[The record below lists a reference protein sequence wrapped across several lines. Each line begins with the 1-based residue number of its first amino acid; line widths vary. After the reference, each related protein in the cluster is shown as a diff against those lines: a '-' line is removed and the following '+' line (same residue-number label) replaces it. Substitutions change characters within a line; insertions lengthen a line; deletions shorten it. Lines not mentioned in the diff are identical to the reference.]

1 MKIVFWSPTRGRCHT
16 TSSLLALATNLAFV
30 SGLKS
35 CILST
40 NCSDNFQSAL
50 LGKDNEEALD
60 STVSTFGMDAL
71 LRDAKGAALTKN
83 NIEDAA
89 VDLSSKLSIFIP
101 ASSKDKKVIEKSLL
115 HNHSVIL
122 DALNAIYPLVFIDTK
137 GGFSA
142 LNQEILA
149 KADLIVVCLNQSS
162 RLIED
167 TFKRCEFEKQNCLFL
182 FGDYDKKVIVGKRNI
197 QRKYKYV
204 TSKNTA
210 SIPHCSDFANAI
222 NEGSVYK
229 WAALNQKCKMR
240 DPNYEFCREVQSAS
254 NKLLKLLAGI
264 RR

>member
-1 MKIVFWSPTRGRCHT
+1 MKIFFWSPTCGRCHT
-16 TSSLLALATNLAFV
+16 TSSLLALATNLSFV

-115 HNHSVIL
+115 HNHSVMG
-122 DALNAIYPLVFIDTK
+122 YSLVGNEEKWLTEKMMVLF
-137 GGFSA
+137 
-142 LNQEILA
+142 ILA
-149 KADLIVVCLNQSS
+149 
-162 RLIED
+162 RM
-167 TFKRCEFEKQNCLFL
+167 T
-182 FGDYDKKVIVGKRNI
+182 
-197 QRKYKYV
+197 
-204 TSKNTA
+204 
-210 SIPHCSDFANAI
+210 
-222 NEGSVYK
+222 
-229 WAALNQKCKMR
+229 
-240 DPNYEFCREVQSAS
+240 
-254 NKLLKLLAGI
+254 LLQCM
-264 RR
+264 